1 MIIKDV
7 TVIDGAGRQPFVAT
21 VTTSGE
27 RIAAIRPHG
36 GGDRRPVEG
45 GRDREPVDSGGR
57 GPIGDGG
64 GESIDGRGRFLVPGL
79 VDAHNH
85 LGLELGDEEAQML
98 ESDALV
104 ALRAAHRARRNL
116 STGIT
121 TMRTMG
127 EKNGVDYAYRRAIEE
142 GDIPGPRVQVSGPAI
157 VRTGGH
163 GYYLGCQVDGPVE
176 VRRAVRRNLSQ
187 GVEWIKMIV
196 TGGGSTKSSS
206 PSVTEF
212 TAEEVQAGIDEASA
226 HGVPVAVHAH
236 GGKGVDFSLEA
247 GVTSIEHGFF
257 LSRAQLERM
266 AGSGVWLVSTLGFL
280 LIERA
285 AGEEKRPAWYLERL
299 ARMKESALA
308 MTIAA
313 RETGVKIAVGQDCE
327 HGRLADEMR
336 CLEMAGF
343 SRLEAIAAATSRG
356 ALLMGLDGEV
366 GIIEVGKRADFVLLK
381 DNPLEDWSAFEGA
394 VTVVKGGQRC

>member
-1 MIIKDV
+1 MIIKDA
-7 TVIDGAGRQPFVAT
+7 TIIDGTGREPFLAT
-21 VTTSGE
+21 VTTEGD
-27 RIAAIRPHG
+27 RIAAIQVSETASAG
-36 GGDRRPVEG
+36 GSRTPRV
-45 GRDREPVDSGGR
+45 
-57 GPIGDGG
+57 
-64 GESIDGRGRFLVPGL
+64 FLLPGL

-98 ESDALV
+98 EPDTLV
-104 ALRAAHRARRNL
+104 ALRAAKRARHNL
-116 STGIT
+116 RTGIT
-121 TMRTMG
+121 TMRTLG
-127 EKNGVDYAYRRAIEE
+127 EKNGVDLAYRRAIDE
-142 GDIPGPRVQVSGPAI
+142 GDIPGPRVQVSGPAL

-163 GYYLGCQVDGPVE
+163 GYYLGTQVDGPVE
-176 VRRAVRRNLSQ
+176 VRRAVRLNLSH

-206 PSVTEF
+206 PTVTEY
-212 TAEEVQAGIDEASA
+212 TAEEVHAGIDEASM

-236 GGKGVDFSLEA
+236 GGKGVDYSLDA

-266 AGSGVWLVSTLGFL
+266 ARSGVWLVSTLGFL
-280 LIERA
+280 LIERP

-299 ARMKESALA
+299 VRMKESALA

-313 RETGVKIAVGQDCE
+313 REIGVNMAVGQDCE

-343 SRLEAIAAATSRG
+343 SRLEAIGKATLQG
-356 ALLMGLDGEV
+356 AVIMGLADVV
-366 GIIEVGKRADFVLLK
+366 GTIEVGKRADFLLLES
-381 DNPLEDWSAFEGA
+381 DPLKSWSAFEGPR
-394 VTVVKGGQRC
+394 TVVKGGVVVEECRS

>member
-1 MIIKDV
+1 LIIKDA
-7 TVIDGAGRQPFVAT
+7 TIIDGTGREPFLAS
-21 VTTSGE
+21 VTTE
-27 RIAAIRPHG
+27 
-36 GGDRRPVEG
+36 GDRITAIQASETARPG
-45 GRDREPVDSGGR
+45 GSRTPRV
-57 GPIGDGG
+57 
-64 GESIDGRGRFLVPGL
+64 FLLPGL

-98 ESDALV
+98 EPDTLV
-104 ALRAAHRARRNL
+104 ALRAAKRARHNL
-116 STGIT
+116 RTGIT
-121 TMRTMG
+121 TMRTLG
-127 EKNGVDYAYRRAIEE
+127 EKNGVDLAYRRAIDE
-142 GDIPGPRVQVSGPAI
+142 GDIPGPRVQVSGPAL

-163 GYYLGCQVDGPVE
+163 GYYLGTQVDGPVE
-176 VRRAVRRNLSQ
+176 VRRAVRLNLSH

-206 PSVTEF
+206 PTVTEY
-212 TAEEVQAGIDEASA
+212 TAEEVHAGIDEASM

-236 GGKGVDFSLEA
+236 GGKGVDYSLDA

-266 AGSGVWLVSTLGFL
+266 ARSGVWLVSTLGFL
-280 LIERA
+280 LIERP

-299 ARMKESALA
+299 VRMKESALA

-313 RETGVKIAVGQDCE
+313 REIGVKMAVGQDCE

-343 SRLEAIAAATSRG
+343 SRLEAIGKATLQG
-356 ALLMGLDGEV
+356 AVIMGLADEV
-366 GIIEVGKRADFVLLK
+366 GTIEVGKRADFLLLES
-381 DNPLEDWSAFEGA
+381 DPLKSWSAFEA
-394 VTVVKGGQRC
+394 PRTVVKGGVVVEECRS